1 MSSFGFENARPMLTE
16 PGVKYFISETLKQ
29 CHHFK
34 ETHQNMIFNIGL
46 LIQLLLFRE
55 DAHNKASFFQFENIP
70 IFEFANRG
78 N

>member
-1 MSSFGFENARPMLTE
+1 M
-16 PGVKYFISETLKQ
+16 
-29 CHHFK
+29 
-34 ETHQNMIFNIGL
+34 FNIGM

-78 N
+78 NWVVSGIFVIDPAAIF